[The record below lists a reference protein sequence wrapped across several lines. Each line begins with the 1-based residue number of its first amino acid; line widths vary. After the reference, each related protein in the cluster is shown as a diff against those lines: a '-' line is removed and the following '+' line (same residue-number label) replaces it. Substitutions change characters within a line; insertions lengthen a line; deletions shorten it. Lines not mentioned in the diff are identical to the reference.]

1 MVYEKDFET
10 SGLKS
15 ESVIDFVEET
25 VESNDIPPDTAI
37 KISICTDEIVA
48 NILSHSNAR
57 YINVK
62 VAIDNQTATVKISF
76 TDNGEPFNPITDV
89 GDPDVT
95 IPLEDR
101 NEGGL
106 GVYIV
111 KKMMK
116 GITYER
122 ENDCNVFT
130 IST

>member
-76 TDNGEPFNPITDV
+76 TDNGEPFNSITDV

-122 ENDCNVFT
+122 EHDCNVFT